1 MKIKTFFIAILC
13 FLTIIPLYSYSR
25 VSVGGAWV
33 NIKQQG
39 CIAGFE
45 QGALISKSSSPA
57 ISVEGELIILP
68 QFVGFLKTQ
77 INPFSPNIYAKD
89 FILPFAHDINNY
101 QTLVGKFSL
110 GLGWQLP
117 LSDWTSSDF
126 PLDVSIGL
134 GPTCSFMYLSFSTPY
149 LNNISTEASLGLGAF
164 LSASFYFS
172 PLFGI
177 SLSTM
182 PSLSVL
188 DYSTQNITATGGS
201 PQEQELLTFTPLLLS
216 WDVTLSATIR
226 FGW

>member
-1 MKIKTFFIAILC
+1 MQIKKIFIIFFC

-25 VSVGGAWV
+25 VSAGGAGIS
-33 NIKQQG
+33 IKQQG

-45 QGALISKSSSPA
+45 QGALISKSSTPA
-57 ISVEGELIILP
+57 MSVEGELVIFP
-68 QFVGFLKTQ
+68 QFIAFLKTQ
-77 INPFSPNIYAKD
+77 VNPFTPNIHAKD
-89 FILPFAHDINNY
+89 SKLPLAFDINNY
-101 QTLVGKFSL
+101 QTVVGKFSL

-126 PLDVSIGL
+126 PMDVSLGL
-134 GPTCSFMYLSFSTPY
+134 GPSISFMYLSFSTPY
-149 LNNISTEASLGLGAF
+149 LNNISTEASFGLGAF
-164 LSASFYFS
+164 LSASLYFS

-201 PQEQELLTFTPLLLS
+201 PQKQELLTFTPLLLS
-216 WDVTLSATIR
+216 WDVSLSATIR